1 MHKRHGHRPQ
11 ADGMTGRQRIVPA
24 RRQYNQWVADETLED
39 YALRFTAK
47 SARRWSSVRVG
58 NTALGAVSF
67 LALEA
72 IGGAITLSYGFD
84 NAVVATLVVSVLL
97 LLTGLPIAYYAARDG
112 VDIDLLTRGAGFGYV
127 GSTVTSLIYASFTF
141 LLFAIEAVIMAL
153 ALELCL
159 GVPLAL
165 GYVISALVV
174 LPIVTHG
181 INWISRFQL
190 WTQPIWLVLHLTP
203 IVFIAFQDTSA
214 FADWTAFQGTSPN
227 GGALNLIA
235 FGAASSV
242 VFALIAQI
250 GEQVDILR
258 FMPAKTR
265 ENRLAWW
272 SSLLASGAGW
282 IVPGA
287 LKLLLGSFLAVL
299 ALNHGVPAERA
310 SEPTQMYDVAFGYV
324 TSSPQFA
331 LALTGVFVVLSQ
343 LKINVTNAYAGS
355 IAWSNFFS
363 RLTHAHPGRIVWLVF
378 NVAIALI
385 LMEAGIYKT
394 LEHTLGLYSIVAVAW
409 VGALVADLAVNK
421 PLGLSPPRIEFKRA
435 HLYDVNPVGVGAM
448 TLATL
453 AAFLAYSGACGLTAK
468 ALAPFVALG
477 VAFVTAPL
485 IAAATRGKF
494 YLARKPRAHWRL
506 QPTLRCS
513 ICEHGF
519 ESEDMAHCPVYSG
532 PICSLCCSLDA
543 RCRDGCKPHA
553 RLSSQV
559 VGALTAVL
567 PAWAVGGLN
576 SRAGHYVGVMTLLG
590 GALTLVLLIVYVQA
604 AAEAPEQT
612 TVIGGALSAVFLI
625 LMMIAGI
632 AAWLFVLAHES
643 REIAQDES
651 GRQTALLMKE
661 IEAHKRT
668 DAALQRAKEVAEAAN
683 VAKSRYVVG
692 ISHELRTPLNAVMGY
707 AQLLDADETLPPR
720 GQKGVRVIRRS
731 AEHLSGLIDGLL
743 DISKVEAG
751 RLELARNEVRT
762 RDFLDQLADMFRL
775 QANAKGLEF
784 RFDGAERLPAVVRC
798 DEKRVRQIL
807 INLLSNAV
815 KFTDAGHV
823 ALRVS
828 YRSQIAEFT
837 VTDTGAGIRV
847 SDRERIFE
855 PFERG
860 EATRAKL
867 QPGMGLGLTITKLLV
882 EIMGGDLTLES
893 VEGAGSTF
901 RVKLMLSQVA
911 APRPSPAPQARAV
924 GYEGPRKLVLV
935 IDDDGDH
942 RELMREALE
951 PIGFNVIA
959 APDGVAALTLV
970 DECRPD
976 LFLLDVSMPG
986 MSGWDVA
993 RRLRETGHVAPILM
1007 MSANIGDFALKAV
1020 ETPDHDGALPKP
1032 CDLGAL
1038 LRQVETL
1045 LDLVFVYDAPP
1056 PAAPPARAKPEL
1068 PGPRHVG
1075 DLRRLG
1081 EMGYVRGIEAKLAE
1095 LEQVEPGVAPFVA
1108 EARERLRAFDMNGY
1122 MALLGTRA
1130 PEETADG

>member
-1 MHKRHGHRPQ
+1 
-11 ADGMTGRQRIVPA
+11 MTGRQRIVPA
-24 RRQYNQWVADETLED
+24 RRRYNQWVADETLED

-72 IGGAITLSYGFD
+72 IGGAITLSYGFE
-84 NAVVATLVVSVLL
+84 NALAATLVVSVLL
-97 LLTGLPIAYYAARDG
+97 LLTGLPIAYYAAREG
-112 VDIDLLTRGAGFGYV
+112 VDIDLLTRGAGFGYI

-141 LLFAIEAVIMAL
+141 IFFAIEAVIMAL
-153 ALELCL
+153 ALELCFGL
-159 GVPLAL
+159 PLAA
-165 GYVISALVV
+165 GYVVSALVV

-181 INWISRFQL
+181 ITWISRFQL
-190 WTQPIWLVLHLTP
+190 WTQPLWLVLHLTP
-203 IVFIAFQDTSA
+203 LVYIALHDQTS
-214 FADWTAFQGTSPN
+214 FAEWAAFQGASPS
-227 GGALNLIA
+227 GGHLNLIA

-258 FMPAKTR
+258 FMPPR
-265 ENRLAWW
+265 EQSNRLAWW
-272 SSLLASGAGW
+272 SALIASGAGW

-287 LKLLLGSFLAVL
+287 VKILIGSFLAVL
-299 ALNHGVPAERA
+299 ALGHGVPADRA
-310 SEPTQMYDVAFGYV
+310 SEPTQMYQVAFGYV

-331 LALTGVFVVLSQ
+331 IALTGLFVVVSQ

-394 LEHTLGLYSIVAVAW
+394 LEHTLGVYSIVAVAW

-435 HLYDVNPVGVGAM
+435 HLWDVNPVGVGSM
-448 TLATL
+448 LLATG
-453 AAFLAYSGACGLTAK
+453 AAFAAYSGAFGAAAQ
-468 ALAPFVALG
+468 ALAPFVALAT
-477 VAFVTAPL
+477 AFVASPA
-485 IAAATRGKF
+485 IAALTRGKF
-494 YLARKPRAHWRL
+494 YLARKPRAAWRL
-506 QPTLRCS
+506 KPTIRCA
-513 ICEHGF
+513 ICEHEF

-532 PICSLCCSLDA
+532 PICSLCCSVDA

-553 RLSSQV
+553 RFQAQTVDALS
-559 VGALTAVL
+559 AIL

-576 SRAGHYVGVMTLLG
+576 SRGGHYAGVMALFG
-590 GALTLVLLIVYVQA
+590 GVLALVLAIVHVQA
-604 AAEAPEQT
+604 VATAPEQGA
-612 TVIGGALSAVFLI
+612 VIAGALGAVFLI

-651 GRQTALLMKE
+651 SRQTAALMRE
-661 IEAHKRT
+661 IEAHNRT
-668 DAALQRAKEVAEAAN
+668 DAALQKAKEVAEAAN
-683 VAKSRYVVG
+683 LAKSRYVVG

-707 AQLLDADETLPPR
+707 AQLLDADEGLPGR
-720 GQKGVRVIRRS
+720 ARKGVRVIRRS

-751 RLELARNEVRT
+751 RLTLARDEVRT
-762 RDFLDQLADMFRL
+762 AEFFDQLVDMFRL
-775 QANAKGLEF
+775 QATAKGVEF
-784 RFDGAERLPAVVRC
+784 RFEGARSLPPVVRC

-815 KFTDAGHV
+815 KFTDSGHV

-828 YRSQIAEFT
+828 YRSQIAEFE
-837 VTDTGAGIRV
+837 VEDTGIGVRAT
-847 SDRERIFE
+847 DRTRIFE

-860 EATRAKL
+860 EMARAQL

-882 EIMGGDLTLES
+882 EIMGGDLTFES
-893 VEGAGSTF
+893 EEGRGSLF
-901 RVKLMLSQVA
+901 RVKIMLSRVA
-911 APRPSPAPQARAV
+911 EPAPVAPPAARIV
-924 GYEGPRKLVLV
+924 GYEGRRRLVLV
-935 IDDDGDH
+935 VDDDADH

-951 PIGFNVIA
+951 PVGFTLIA
-959 APDGVAALTLV
+959 APDGVAALTIAA
-970 DECRPD
+970 ECAPD
-976 LFLLDVSMPG
+976 LFLVDISMPG

-993 RRLRETGHVAPILM
+993 RRLRETGHAAPILM
-1007 MSANIGDFALKAV
+1007 MSANIGDTASRPV
-1020 ETPDHDGALPKP
+1020 EASDHDGALPKP
-1032 CDLGAL
+1032 CDLTVLMERVRAL
-1038 LRQVETL
+1038 LGLSYLYAESEPALRPHPGA
-1045 LDLVFVYDAPP
+1045 DARPS
-1056 PAAPPARAKPEL
+1056 A
-1068 PGPRHVG
+1068 RHVA

-1081 EMGYVRGIEAKLAE
+1081 EIGYVRGIEAKLAE
-1095 LEQVEPGVAPFVA
+1095 IEADESAARPFVA
-1108 EARERLRAFDMNGY
+1108 SARERIRAFDLNGY
-1122 MALLGTRA
+1122 MALLKERA
-1130 PEETADG
+1130 PADAGDG